1 MRLPE
6 LGVKRPIFTLM
17 VFIAIL
23 VLGLVSLV
31 RLPIDLFPEVETP
44 SVTVVTQWPGA
55 SVEDVEGR
63 VTRVIENQL
72 SIVNN
77 LDEVTSRTR
86 EGVSAITCMFDWGTD
101 LEEAANDIRDRVS
114 VSRRYLPDDIEEP
127 IIYKFN
133 SSAMPVLSFAATAKE
148 SWEKLYDII
157 EDDLGDAL
165 KRLPGVGAVN
175 VYGGLHRQ
183 INIDIDPM
191 KLAGYG
197 LTLNEIEKA
206 IARENLTLPAGSI
219 KNGLIEYTVRVP
231 GEFEDPEEAKDIVVK
246 RNEAGGAIYL
256 RDVADVY
263 DGFEEQTRLSGAN
276 GKQSVIFVIQKRSG
290 ANTLAV
296 CDSVLKAVEE
306 YMAFMPQDIRIVNL
320 MNSSDFIRQ
329 SLRNVTETLMWGGL
343 FVTLTTFVFL
353 RTIRASL
360 VIVLTIPFSLIIAF
374 FFMFIRGWTIN
385 IISLSSLSVAIG
397 MVVDNAVVVL
407 ENIDSY
413 TRRGVKLRE
422 AALYATSEVG
432 LAISASTLTT
442 VAVFVPLIFVT
453 GMAGIF
459 FGQLGGIITVTLM
472 ASLFCSLMLTPML
485 AAYLLKEDRD
495 AIGGGFIGRALYR
508 TSEAMLT
515 RIEEAYSRLLGW
527 ALRWRGLVCVG
538 AFAIFC
544 FSLALFPLIGSE
556 FTPDTDSGDLTVN
569 FELGLGTRVEETA
582 RICEATRQLGIRLIG
597 EEHIINTRWR
607 CGDSKFG
614 SGRQGSH
621 IGRVE
626 FKLTPMDQRDFTARE
641 AGRRLLDTLRSKP
654 EFVKTSMSTVN
665 RQMGRFSGGGQPIVI
680 EILGHDLEQ
689 TRRVAEEIKEL
700 CDRTPG
706 ARDASVS
713 MDDGKPELLVQVDR
727 LKIATLGL
735 NVSDVVETVRTLF
748 YGKEASDFR
757 EGENEYWIFMR
768 LKESRRSQLADI
780 LDSEVVLPNGRRV
793 RIDSIA
799 EVVQDLGPLDIERKD
814 QERMVKVE
822 VDYFGRSIGD
832 VVASIK
838 EGIAREIVLPE
849 ATHITYG
856 GMVKEQAEAFADL
869 IGLTILGLV
878 LVYMV
883 MAAQFE
889 SLIDPFVIF
898 LALPFA
904 FSGVLL
910 GLYAFDMTFNMFS
923 FIGIILLVGTGV
935 NNGIVLVDY
944 INTLRARGENMTDA
958 IRQSGRQRLR
968 PVLITTLTTVFGM
981 MPLALAGGE
990 GSETWKPMG
999 VTVIGGLSFS
1009 TIVTLI
1015 LVPVLYSLFSRD
1027 VHKKHAR
1034 LLPSEL
1040 QSEFENAVDAVP
1052 SSH

>member
-17 VFIAIL
+17 IFVAIL
-23 VLGLVSLV
+23 VMGLVSLV
-31 RLPIDLFPEVETP
+31 RLPVDLFPEVETP
-44 SVTVVTQWPGA
+44 SVTVITQWPGA

-86 EGVSAITCMFDWGTD
+86 EGFSAITCMFEWGSD
-101 LEEAANDIRDRVS
+101 LEEAANDIRDRLS
-114 VSRRYLPDDIEEP
+114 VARRYLPEDIEEP

-133 SSAMPVLSFAATAKE
+133 SSSMPVLVFAATAKE
-148 SWEKLYDII
+148 SWEKLYDLV

-165 KRLPGVGAVN
+165 KRLPGVGAVQ

-183 INIDIDPM
+183 INIDIDPL
-191 KLAGYG
+191 KLSGYG
-197 LTLNEIEKA
+197 LTLGQIEET
-206 IARENLTLPAGSI
+206 IDNENLTLPAGNI
-219 KNGLIEYTVRVP
+219 KSGIIDYTVRVP
-231 GEFEDPEEAKDIVVK
+231 GEYEEPDDVKDIVVK
-246 RNEAGGAIYL
+246 RNGGGGAVYL
-256 RDVADVY
+256 RDVAEVS
-263 DGFEEQTRLSGAN
+263 DGFEEPTRLSGAN
-276 GKQSVIFVIQKRSG
+276 GRDSVIFVVQKRSG
-290 ANTLAV
+290 ANTMKV
-296 CDSVLKAVEE
+296 CESVRGAVEE
-306 YMAFMPQDIRIVNL
+306 TKSFLPQDVKIVNL
-320 MNSSDFIRQ
+320 MDTSDFIRQ
-329 SLRNVTETLMWGGL
+329 SLRNVTETLLWGGL

-385 IISLSSLSVAIG
+385 IISLSALSVAIG

-413 TRRGVKLRE
+413 MSRGVKLRE
-422 AALYATSEVG
+422 ASMYAAGEVG
-432 LAISASTLTT
+432 LAITASTLTT
-442 VAVFVPLIFVT
+442 VAVFVPLVFVT
-453 GMAGIF
+453 GMTGIY

-485 AAYLLKEDRD
+485 AARMLKEERNL
-495 AIGGGFIGRALYR
+495 IGGGGLGRALYHA
-508 TSEAMLT
+508 SERLFSCF
-515 RIEEAYSRLLGW
+515 EEAYGRLLGW
-527 ALRWRGLVCVG
+527 ALRWRGLVCML
-538 AFAIFC
+538 AFAVFC
-544 FSLALFPLIGSE
+544 LSLALFPLIGSE
-556 FTPDTDSGDLTVN
+556 FSPDTDSGDLTVY
-569 FELGLGTRVEETA
+569 FELGLGTRVEETS
-582 RICEATRQLGIRLIG
+582 RIG
-597 EEHIINTRWR
+597 EEIRMLGVSMFGEKNVVNSRWR
-607 CGDSKFG
+607 CGDSKF
-614 SGRQGSH
+614 SSTRQGSH
-621 IGRVE
+621 MGNVE
-626 FKLTPMDQRDFTARE
+626 FKFIPMDKRDFSARD
-641 AGRRLLDTLRSKP
+641 AGRRLIDALRARP
-654 EFVKTSMSTVN
+654 EFVKTHMTTIN
-665 RQMGRFSGGGQPIVI
+665 RAMGRFSGSGKPIIV
-680 EILGHDLEQ
+680 EIMGHDLDA
-689 TRRVAEEIKEL
+689 TRRVASEIKAL

-706 ARDASVS
+706 AKDASVS
-713 MDDGKPELLVQVDR
+713 MDDGKPELIVKVDR
-727 LKIATLGL
+727 LKAATLGL

-757 EGENEYWIFMR
+757 EDENEYWIFMR
-768 LKESRRSQLADI
+768 LKESRRGEMADI

-793 RIDSIA
+793 RVDSIA
-799 EVVQDLGPLDIERKD
+799 EVVQELGPLDIERKD

-832 VVASIK
+832 VSASIQA
-838 EGIAREIVLPE
+838 GIEKEIVLPE
-849 ATHITYG
+849 GTHITYG
-856 GMVKEQAEAFADL
+856 GMVKEQTEAFADL
-869 IGLTILGLV
+869 AGLTLLGLV

-889 SLIDPFVIF
+889 SLIYPFVIF

-904 FSGVLL
+904 FSGVLFALL
-910 GLYAFDMTFNMFS
+910 GFGMTFNMFS

-944 INTLRARGENMTDA
+944 INTLRARGENMADA
-958 IRQSGRQRLR
+958 IRHSGRQRLR

-999 VTVIGGLSFS
+999 VTVIGGLTFS
-1009 TIVTLI
+1009 TMVTLI

-1027 VHKKHAR
+1027 VRRKKVNV
-1034 LLPSEL
+1034 LPDGGFQTERS
-1040 QSEFENAVDAVP
+1040 
-1052 SSH
+1052 

>member
-17 VFIAIL
+17 IFIAIL
-23 VLGLVSLV
+23 VLGAVSLV
-31 RLPIDLFPEVETP
+31 RLPVDLFPEVETP
-44 SVTVVTQWPGA
+44 SVTVITQWPGA

-86 EGVSAITCMFDWGTD
+86 EGISAITCMFQWGAD
-101 LEEAANDIRDRVS
+101 LEEAANDIRDRLS
-114 VSRRYLPDDIEEP
+114 VARRYLPDDIEEP

-133 SSAMPVLSFAATAKE
+133 SSSMPVLVYAATAKE
-148 SWEKLYDII
+148 SWEKLYDIV

-165 KRLPGVGAVN
+165 KRLPGVGAVQ

-191 KLAGYG
+191 KLSGYG
-197 LTLNEIEKA
+197 LTLGEIEET
-206 IARENLTLPAGSI
+206 IADENLTLPAGNI
-219 KNGLIEYTVRVP
+219 KSGLIDYTVRVP
-231 GEFEDPEEAKDIVVK
+231 GEYEDPEEAKDIVVK
-246 RNEAGGAIYL
+246 RNEDGGAVYL
-256 RDVADVY
+256 RDVADVT
-263 DGFEEQTRLSGAN
+263 DGFEEPTRLSGAN
-276 GKQSVIFVIQKRSG
+276 GNPSVIFVVQKRSG
-290 ANTLAV
+290 ANTMKV
-296 CDSVLKAVEE
+296 CELVREKVKE
-306 YMAFMPQDIRIVNL
+306 YGRFLPRDVTMVNV
-320 MNSSDFIRQ
+320 MDTSDFIRQ

-385 IISLSSLSVAIG
+385 IISLSALSVAIG

-422 AALYATSEVG
+422 ASMYAAGEVG

-442 VAVFVPLIFVT
+442 VAVFVPLVFVT
-453 GMAGIF
+453 GMTGIY
-459 FGQLGGIITVTLM
+459 FGQLGGIITTTLM

-485 AAYLLKEDRD
+485 ASKLLGANRD
-495 AIGGGFIGRALYR
+495 AVGGGPVGRALYR
-508 TSEAMLT
+508 ISELMFNAV
-515 RIEEAYSRLLGW
+515 EEAYGRLLGW
-527 ALRWRGLVCVG
+527 ALRWRGAVCVA
-538 AFAIFC
+538 AFAVFC
-544 FSLALFPLIGSE
+544 FTLALFPLIGSE
-556 FTPDTDSGDLTVN
+556 FSPDTDSGDLTVY
-569 FELGLGTRVEETA
+569 FELALGTRVEETG
-582 RICEATRQLGIRLIG
+582 RICEDVRQTGVAMFG
-597 EEHIINTRWR
+597 AKNVVNSRWR

-614 SGRQGSH
+614 AGKQGTHMGS
-621 IGRVE
+621 VE
-626 FKLTPMDQRDFTARE
+626 FKLIPMDKRDFSARD
-641 AGRRLLDTLRSKP
+641 AGRRLIDALRARP
-654 EFVKTSMSTVN
+654 EFVKTHMSTVN
-665 RQMGRFSGGGQPIVI
+665 RAMGRFSGSGKPIVI
-680 EILGHDLEQ
+680 EILGHDFEA
-689 TRRVAEEIKEL
+689 TRRVAAEIKSV

-706 ARDASVS
+706 AKDASIS
-713 MDDGKPELLVQVDR
+713 MDDGKPELIVKVDR
-727 LKIATLGL
+727 LKAATLGL

-768 LKESRRSQLADI
+768 LKESRRGELADI

-793 RIDSIA
+793 RVDSIA

-832 VVASIK
+832 VTASIK
-838 EGIAREIVLPE
+838 ASIAKEVVLPD

-856 GMVKEQAEAFADL
+856 GMVKEQSEAFADL

-889 SLIDPFVIF
+889 SLVYPFVIF

-910 GLYAFDMTFNMFS
+910 SLYGFGMTFNMFS

-944 INTLRARGENMTDA
+944 INTLRARGESMVDA
-958 IRQSGRQRLR
+958 IRHSGRQRLR

-999 VTVIGGLSFS
+999 VTVIGGLTFS

-1027 VHKKHAR
+1027 VRLKKAH
-1034 LLPSEL
+1034 LLPDGVL
-1040 QSEFENAVDAVP
+1040 QKRGEACP
-1052 SSH
+1052 

>member
-23 VLGLVSLV
+23 VMGVVSLM
-31 RLPIDLFPEVETP
+31 RLPVDLFPEVETP
-44 SVTVVTQWPGA
+44 SVTVITQWPGA

-77 LDEVTSRTR
+77 LDEITSRTR
-86 EGVSAITCMFDWGTD
+86 EGVSAITCMFNWGTD
-101 LEEAANDIRDRVS
+101 LEEASNDIRDRVS
-114 VSRRYLPDDIEEP
+114 VARRYLPDDIEEP

-133 SSAMPVLSFAATAKE
+133 SSSMPVLVFAASAKE
-148 SWEKLYDII
+148 SWEKLFDIV
-157 EDDLGDAL
+157 EDDLGDEL

-191 KLAGYG
+191 KLSGYG
-197 LTLNEIEKA
+197 LTLTDIETA
-206 IARENLTLPAGSI
+206 IDKENLTLPAGSI

-231 GEFEDPEEAKDIVVK
+231 GEFEDPEEARDIVVK
-246 RNEAGGAIYL
+246 RNASGGAIYL
-256 RDVADVY
+256 RDVAEVY
-263 DGFEEQTRLSGAN
+263 DGFEEPTRLSGAN
-276 GKQSVIFVIQKRSG
+276 GEQSVIFVVQKRSG
-290 ANTLAV
+290 ANTMNV
-296 CDSVLKAVEE
+296 CKAVLKAIDE
-306 YMAFMPQDIRIVNL
+306 YRAFLPRDMEVVNV
-320 MNSSDFIRQ
+320 MNSSDFIAQ

-353 RTIRASL
+353 RTIRASM

-374 FFMFIRGWTIN
+374 FFMFVRGWTIN
-385 IISLSSLSVAIG
+385 IISLSALSVAIG

-422 AALYATSEVG
+422 AAIYATGEMG
-432 LAISASTLTT
+432 LALSASTLTT
-442 VAVFVPLIFVT
+442 VAVFVPLVFVT
-453 GMAGIF
+453 GMTGIY
-459 FGQLGGIITVTLM
+459 FGQLGGIITTTLM
-472 ASLFCSLMLTPML
+472 ASLFCALMLTPML
-485 AAYLLKEDRD
+485 AAWILKEDRD
-495 AIGGGFIGRALYR
+495 TIGGGWLGKTLYR
-508 TSEAMLT
+508 MSEQALEWLEN
-515 RIEEAYSRLLGW
+515 IYSRLLGW
-527 ALRWRGLVCVG
+527 ALRWRGLVCVA

-544 FSLALFPLIGSE
+544 FSIALFPLIGSE
-556 FTPDTDSGDLTVN
+556 FTPDTDSGDLTIN
-569 FELGLGTRVEETA
+569 FELSLGTRVEETA
-582 RICEATRQLGIRLIG
+582 RICEEVCSLGLSMFG
-597 EEHIINTRWR
+597 KENVINTRWR

-614 SGRQGSH
+614 SGKQGSH
-621 IGRVE
+621 IGRAE
-626 FKLTPMDQRDFTARE
+626 FKLIPMDKRDFSART
-641 AGRRLLDTLRSKP
+641 AGRKLLDTLRAKP
-654 EFVKTSMSTVN
+654 EFVKTSMTTVN
-665 RQMGRFSGGGQPIVI
+665 RQMGRFSGSGQPIVI
-680 EILGHDLEQ
+680 EILGHDLDK
-689 TRRVAEEIKEL
+689 TRRVADEIKEL
-700 CDRTPG
+700 CDRIPG

-713 MDDGKPELLVQVDR
+713 MDDGKPELLVKVDR

-768 LKESRRSQLADI
+768 LKESRRSELADI

-793 RIDSIA
+793 RIDSVA

-832 VVASIK
+832 VAASIQDAIEK
-838 EGIAREIVLPE
+838 EIVLPE
-849 ATHITYG
+849 GTRITYG

-869 IGLTILGLV
+869 IGLTVLGLL

-889 SLIDPFVIF
+889 SLVYPFVIF

-904 FSGVLL
+904 FSGVLISL
-910 GLYAFDMTFNMFS
+910 FGFGMTFNMFS

-935 NNGIVLVDY
+935 NNGIVLVDT
-944 INTLRARGENMTDA
+944 INTLRARGVDMAAA

-999 VTVIGGLSFS
+999 VTVIGGLTFS

-1027 VHKKHAR
+1027 KHRKAKR
-1034 LLPSEL
+1034 LLPDSL
-1040 QSEFENAVDAVP
+1040 IPAD
-1052 SSH
+1052 

>member
-17 VFIAIL
+17 IFIAIL
-23 VLGLVSLV
+23 VMGLVSLV
-31 RLPIDLFPEVETP
+31 RLPVDLFPEVETP
-44 SVTVVTQWPGA
+44 SVTVITQWPGA

-86 EGVSAITCMFDWGTD
+86 EGISAITCMFEWGSN
-101 LEEAANDIRDRVS
+101 LEEAANDIRDRLS
-114 VSRRYLPDDIEEP
+114 VARRYLPDDIEEP

-133 SSAMPVLSFAATAKE
+133 SSSMPVLVYAATAKE
-148 SWEKLYDII
+148 SWEKLFDIV

-165 KRLPGVGAVN
+165 KRLPGVGAVQ

-191 KLAGYG
+191 KLSGYG
-197 LTLNEIEKA
+197 LTLGQIEQT
-206 IARENLTLPAGSI
+206 IANENLTLPAGNI
-219 KNGLIEYTVRVP
+219 KSGIIDYTVRVP
-231 GEFEDPEEAKDIVVK
+231 GEYEDPEEAKDIVVK
-246 RNEAGGAIYL
+246 RNEDGGAVYL
-256 RDVADVY
+256 RDVAEVS
-263 DGFEEQTRLSGAN
+263 DGFEEPTRLSGAN
-276 GKQSVIFVIQKRSG
+276 GRQSVIFVVQKRSG
-290 ANTLAV
+290 ANTMTVCKSVRSAV
-296 CDSVLKAVEE
+296 TE
-306 YMAFMPQDIRIVNL
+306 YRRFLPQDVEMVNL
-320 MNSSDFIRQ
+320 MDTSDFIRQ

-374 FFMFIRGWTIN
+374 FFMFVRGWTIN
-385 IISLSSLSVAIG
+385 IISLSALSVAIG

-422 AALYATSEVG
+422 ASMYAAGEVG

-442 VAVFVPLIFVT
+442 VAVFVPLVFVT
-453 GMAGIF
+453 GMTGIY

-485 AAYLLKEDRD
+485 AAHLLKEDRD
-495 AIGGGFIGRALYR
+495 AIGGGALGRAFYR
-508 TSEAMLT
+508 ASEKMFNGV
-515 RIEEAYSRLLGW
+515 EEGYGRLLGW
-527 ALRWRGLVCVG
+527 ALRWRGLVCVA
-538 AFAIFC
+538 AFAVFC
-544 FSLALFPLIGSE
+544 FSIALFPLIGSE
-556 FTPDTDSGDLTVN
+556 FSPDTDSGDLTVY
-569 FELGLGTRVEETA
+569 FELGLGTRVEETG
-582 RICEATRQLGIRLIG
+582 RIG
-597 EEHIINTRWR
+597 EEVRKLGVSMFGEKNVVNSRWR

-614 SGRQGSH
+614 ANKQGTH
-621 IGRVE
+621 MGNVE
-626 FKLTPMDQRDFTARE
+626 FKLIPMDKRDFSARD
-641 AGRRLLDTLRSKP
+641 AGRRLIDALRARP
-654 EFVKTSMSTVN
+654 EFVKTHMTTVN
-665 RQMGRFSGGGQPIVI
+665 RAMGRFSGSGKPIVI
-680 EILGHDLEQ
+680 EIMGHDLTE
-689 TRRVAEEIKEL
+689 TRRVATEIKAL

-706 ARDASVS
+706 AKDASVS
-713 MDDGKPELLVQVDR
+713 MDDGKPELIVKVDR
-727 LKIATLGL
+727 LKAATLGL

-768 LKESRRSQLADI
+768 LKESRRGELADI
-780 LDSEVVLPNGRRV
+780 LDSEVVLPSGRRV
-793 RIDSIA
+793 RVDSIA
-799 EVVQDLGPLDIERKD
+799 EVVQELGPLDIERKD

-832 VVASIK
+832 VTASIK
-838 EGIAREIVLPE
+838 AGIEKEIVLPE

-869 IGLTILGLV
+869 IGLTVLGLV

-889 SLIDPFVIF
+889 SLIYPFVIF

-904 FSGVLL
+904 FSGVLFSL
-910 GLYAFDMTFNMFS
+910 FGFGMTFNMFS

-944 INTLRARGENMTDA
+944 INTLRARGENMADA
-958 IRQSGRQRLR
+958 IRHSGRQRLR

-999 VTVIGGLSFS
+999 VTVIGGLTFS

-1027 VHKKHAR
+1027 VRRKQAR
-1034 LLPSEL
+1034 VLPHGVSQKER
-1040 QSEFENAVDAVP
+1040 EEYP
-1052 SSH
+1052 

>member
-23 VLGLVSLV
+23 VLGLVSLM

-44 SVTVVTQWPGA
+44 SVTVITQWPGA

-101 LEEAANDIRDRVS
+101 LEEASNDIRDRVS

-133 SSAMPVLSFAATAKE
+133 SSAMPVLTFAATAKE

-197 LTLNEIEKA
+197 LTLSEIEET

-231 GEFEDPEEAKDIVVK
+231 GEFEDPEEARDIVVK
-246 RNEAGGAIYL
+246 RNEVGGAIYL

-276 GKQSVIFVIQKRSG
+276 GEQSVIFVVQKRSG

-306 YMAFMPQDIRIVNL
+306 YMAFMPQDIRVVNL
-320 MNSSDFIRQ
+320 MNQRLHPPVATQRDRDAD
-329 SLRNVTETLMWGGL
+329 VAA

-422 AALYATSEVG
+422 AALYATGEVG

-495 AIGGGFIGRALYR
+495 AIGGGSIGRALYR

-515 RIEEAYSRLLGW
+515 WIEEAYSRLLGW

-538 AFAIFC
+538 AFAILC

-582 RICEATRQLGIRLIG
+582 RVCEATRQLGIRLIG

-626 FKLTPMDQRDFTARE
+626 FKLTPMDQRDFSARE

-680 EILGHDLEQ
+680 EILGHDLAQ

-768 LKESRRSQLADI
+768 LKESRRSELADI

-799 EVVQDLGPLDIERKD
+799 EVAGSGILDIERKD

-832 VVASIK
+832 VVASIQQ
-838 EGIAREIVLPE
+838 GIAKEIILPE
-849 ATHITYG
+849 ATHISP
-856 GMVKEQAEAFADL
+856 
-869 IGLTILGLV
+869 
-878 LVYMV
+878 
-883 MAAQFE
+883 MAAW
-889 SLIDPFVIF
+889 SR
-898 LALPFA
+898 
-904 FSGVLL
+904 S
-910 GLYAFDMTFNMFS
+910 
-923 FIGIILLVGTGV
+923 
-935 NNGIVLVDY
+935 
-944 INTLRARGENMTDA
+944 
-958 IRQSGRQRLR
+958 R
-968 PVLITTLTTVFGM
+968 PKRSPI
-981 MPLALAGGE
+981 
-990 GSETWKPMG
+990 
-999 VTVIGGLSFS
+999 
-1009 TIVTLI
+1009 
-1015 LVPVLYSLFSRD
+1015 
-1027 VHKKHAR
+1027 
-1034 LLPSEL
+1034 
-1040 QSEFENAVDAVP
+1040 
-1052 SSH
+1052 

>member
-6 LGVKRPIFTLM
+6 LGVKRPVFTLM
-17 VFIAIL
+17 LFIAIL
-23 VLGLVSLV
+23 VLGVVSLV
-31 RLPIDLFPEVETP
+31 RLPVDLFPEIETP
-44 SVTVVTQWPGA
+44 SVTVITQWPGA

-63 VTRVIENQL
+63 VTRVIENEL

-86 EGVSAITCMFDWGTD
+86 EGVSAITCMFQWGTD
-101 LEEAANDIRDRVS
+101 LNEAANDIRDRIS
-114 VSRRYLPDDIEEP
+114 VARRYLPDDIEEP

-133 SSAMPVLSFAATAKE
+133 SSSTPVLVFAATAKE
-148 SWEKLYDII
+148 SWEKLYDIV
-157 EDDLGDAL
+157 EDDLGDAI

-183 INIDIDPM
+183 INIDIDPV

-197 LTLNEIEKA
+197 LTLAEIERT
-206 IARENLTLPAGSI
+206 IANENLTLPAGSI
-219 KNGLIEYTVRVP
+219 KSGTIEYTVRVP

-246 RNEAGGAIYL
+246 RNAAGGAIYL
-256 RDVADVY
+256 RDVADVS
-263 DGFEEQTRLSGAN
+263 DGFEEPTRLSGAN
-276 GKQSVIFVIQKRSG
+276 GEQSVIFVVQKRSG
-290 ANTLAV
+290 ANTMTVCEAV
-296 CDSVLKAVEE
+296 KEAVEE
-306 YMAFMPQDIRIVNL
+306 YSQFMPQDIRLVNV
-320 MNSSDFIRQ
+320 MDSSEFIDQ
-329 SLRNVTETLMWGGL
+329 SLRNVSETLMWGGL

-374 FFMFIRGWTIN
+374 FFMFIRGWTLN
-385 IISLSSLSVAIG
+385 VISLSALSVAIG
-397 MVVDNAVVVL
+397 LVVDNAVVVL

-413 TRRGVKLRE
+413 TRRGVRLRE
-422 AALYATSEVG
+422 AAMHAAGEVG

-442 VAVFVPLIFVT
+442 VAVFVPLVFVT
-453 GMAGIF
+453 GMAGIY
-459 FGQLGGIITVTLM
+459 FGQLGGIITTTLM

-485 AAYLLKEDRD
+485 AAFLLKEDRD
-495 AIGGGFIGRALYR
+495 AIGGGGLGRALYR
-508 TSEAMLT
+508 LSERLFA
-515 RIEEAYSRLLGW
+515 RVEEAYGRLLGR
-527 ALRWRGLVCVG
+527 ALRWRGPVCVA
-538 AFAIFC
+538 AFAILC

-582 RICEATRQLGIRLIG
+582 RLCEEVCQLGAAMFGRENVL
-597 EEHIINTRWR
+597 NSRWR

-614 SGRQGSH
+614 SARQGSH
-621 IGRVE
+621 IGRAE
-626 FKLTPMDQRDFTARE
+626 FKLIPMDRRDFSSRD
-641 AGRRLLDTLRSKP
+641 AGRRLLDALRARP

-665 RQMGRFSGGGQPIVI
+665 RQMGRFSGSGQPIVI
-680 EILGHDLEQ
+680 EVLGHDLDQ
-689 TRRVAEEIKEL
+689 TRRVAEEIKAL

-706 ARDASVS
+706 AKDASVS
-713 MDDGKPELLVQVDR
+713 MDDGKPELLVRVDR
-727 LKIATLGL
+727 LKVATLGL

-768 LKESRRSQLADI
+768 LKESRRGELADI

-793 RIDSIA
+793 RVDSIA
-799 EVVQDLGPLDIERKD
+799 EVVQDIGPLDIERKD

-832 VVASIK
+832 VVASIR
-838 EGIAREIVLPE
+838 EGIEKEIVLPE
-849 ATHITYG
+849 GTHITYG

-869 IGLTILGLV
+869 IGLAVLGLV

-889 SLIDPFVIF
+889 SLIGPFIIF
-898 LALPFA
+898 LSLPFA

-910 GLYAFDMTFNMFS
+910 ALFGFGMTFNMFS
-923 FIGIILLVGTGV
+923 FIGIILLVGIGV
-935 NNGIVLVDY
+935 NNGILLVDCA
-944 INTLRARGENMTDA
+944 NMLRARGESMADA
-958 IRQSGRQRLR
+958 IRRSGRQRLR
-968 PVLITTLTTVFGM
+968 PVLITTFTTVFGM

-999 VTVIGGLSFS
+999 VTMIGGLTFS
-1009 TIVTLI
+1009 TVVTLI
-1015 LVPVLYSLFSRD
+1015 LVPVLYSLFARD
-1027 VHKKHAR
+1027 IRKR
-1034 LLPSEL
+1034 TRSLLPPGSL
-1040 QSEFENAVDAVP
+1040 ANGSAG
-1052 SSH
+1052 S

>member
-23 VLGLVSLV
+23 VLGGVSLV
-31 RLPIDLFPEVETP
+31 YLPVDLFPEIETP
-44 SVTVVTQWPGA
+44 SVTVITQWPGA

-77 LDEVTSRTR
+77 LNEVTSRTR
-86 EGVSAITCMFDWGTD
+86 EGVSAITCMFEWGTD

-114 VSRRYLPDDIEEP
+114 ISRRFLPDDIEEP

-133 SSAMPVLSFAATAKE
+133 SSSMPVLTFAATAQE
-148 SWEKLYDII
+148 SWEKLFDII

-191 KLAGYG
+191 KLAGYN
-197 LTLNEIEKA
+197 LTLAEIEET

-219 KNGLIEYTVRVP
+219 KSGVIEYTVRVP
-231 GEFEDPEEAKDIVVK
+231 GEFEDPEEARNIVVK
-246 RNEAGGAIYL
+246 RNASGGAIYL

-263 DGFEEQTRLSGAN
+263 DGFEEPTRLSGAD
-276 GKQSVIFVIQKRSG
+276 GKQSVIFAVQKRSG
-290 ANTLAV
+290 ANTLKV
-296 CDSVLKAVEE
+296 CDSVLQAVEE
-306 YMAFMPQDIRIVNL
+306 YARFLPQDIRIVNV

-329 SLRNVTETLMWGGL
+329 SLSNVTGTLLWGGL

-353 RTIRASL
+353 RTFRASL

-374 FFMFIRGWTIN
+374 FFMFIRGWTLN

-422 AALYATSEVG
+422 ASMYATGEVG

-459 FGQLGGIITVTLM
+459 FGQLGGIITTTLM

-485 AAYLLKEDRD
+485 ATYLLKEDRD
-495 AIGGGFIGRALYR
+495 AIGGGWLGRTLYR
-508 TSEAMLT
+508 LSEAGLQA
-515 RIEEAYSRLLGW
+515 IEEAYTRLLGR
-527 ALRWRGLVCVG
+527 ALRWRGVICAL
-538 AFAIFC
+538 AFAVFC

-556 FTPDTDSGDLTVN
+556 FSPDTDSGDLTVN

-582 RICEATRQLGIRLIG
+582 RLCEEVRQLGLDLIG
-597 EEHIINTRWR
+597 AEHVVNSRWR

-626 FKLTPMDQRDFTARE
+626 FKLTPMDRRPFNVRD
-641 AGRRLLDTLRSKP
+641 AGRLLLDTLRARP

-665 RQMGRFSGGGQPIVI
+665 RQMGRFSGSGQPIVI
-680 EILGHDLEQ
+680 EILGHDLAQ
-689 TRRVAEEIKEL
+689 TRRVAEEIKKL

-713 MDDGKPELLVQVDR
+713 MDDGKPELLVKVDR
-727 LKIATLGL
+727 LKVSTLGL
-735 NVSDVVETVRTLF
+735 NVSDVVETIRTLF

-757 EGENEYWIFMR
+757 EGENEYWFFLR
-768 LKESRRSQLADI
+768 LKESHRRELANI
-780 LDSEVVLPNGRRV
+780 LDSEIALPNGRRV
-793 RIDSIA
+793 RVDAIA
-799 EVVQDLGPLDIERKD
+799 DVVQDLGPLDIERKD

-822 VDYFGRSIGD
+822 VDYHERSIGE
-832 VVASIK
+832 VVASIR
-838 EGIAREIVLPE
+838 EGIAKEIVLPE
-849 ATHITYG
+849 ATRITYG
-856 GMVKEQAEAFADL
+856 GMVKEQTEAFADL

-889 SLIDPFVIF
+889 SLVDPLVIF

-904 FSGVLL
+904 FSGVLF
-910 GLYAFDMTFNMFS
+910 GLYGFGMTFNMFS

-935 NNGIVLVDY
+935 NNGIVLVDH
-944 INTLRARGENMTDA
+944 INILRARGEGLTDA
-958 IRQSGRQRLR
+958 ICHSGRQRLR

-981 MPLALAGGE
+981 LPLALAGGE

-1009 TIVTLI
+1009 TIVTLV
-1015 LVPVLYSLFSRD
+1015 LVPVLYSLFNRD
-1027 VHKKHAR
+1027 AR
-1034 LLPSEL
+1034 NPKT
-1040 QSEFENAVDAVP
+1040 QRKDP
-1052 SSH
+1052 R

>member
-1 MRLPE
+1 
-6 LGVKRPIFTLM
+6 
-17 VFIAIL
+17 
-23 VLGLVSLV
+23 
-31 RLPIDLFPEVETP
+31 
-44 SVTVVTQWPGA
+44 
-55 SVEDVEGR
+55 
-63 VTRVIENQL
+63 
-72 SIVNN
+72 
-77 LDEVTSRTR
+77 
-86 EGVSAITCMFDWGTD
+86 
-101 LEEAANDIRDRVS
+101 
-114 VSRRYLPDDIEEP
+114 
-127 IIYKFN
+127 
-133 SSAMPVLSFAATAKE
+133 
-148 SWEKLYDII
+148 
-157 EDDLGDAL
+157 
-165 KRLPGVGAVN
+165 
-175 VYGGLHRQ
+175 
-183 INIDIDPM
+183 
-191 KLAGYG
+191 
-197 LTLNEIEKA
+197 
-206 IARENLTLPAGSI
+206 
-219 KNGLIEYTVRVP
+219 
-231 GEFEDPEEAKDIVVK
+231 
-246 RNEAGGAIYL
+246 
-256 RDVADVY
+256 
-263 DGFEEQTRLSGAN
+263 
-276 GKQSVIFVIQKRSG
+276 
-290 ANTLAV
+290 
-296 CDSVLKAVEE
+296 
-306 YMAFMPQDIRIVNL
+306 
-320 MNSSDFIRQ
+320 
-329 SLRNVTETLMWGGL
+329 
-343 FVTLTTFVFL
+343 
-353 RTIRASL
+353 
-360 VIVLTIPFSLIIAF
+360 
-374 FFMFIRGWTIN
+374 MFIRGWTIN

-799 EVVQDLGPLDIERKD
+799 EVVQDLGPRYRAQD

-838 EGIAREIVLPE
+838 EGIARRSSARSYTSPTAVWSRTGRSVRRPDR
-849 ATHITYG
+849 
-856 GMVKEQAEAFADL
+856 ADHP
-869 IGLTILGLV
+869 GLV

>member
-17 VFIAIL
+17 IFIAIL
-23 VLGLVSLV
+23 VMGLVSMV
-31 RLPIDLFPEVETP
+31 RLPVDLFPEVETP
-44 SVTVVTQWPGA
+44 SVTVITQWPGA

-86 EGVSAITCMFDWGTD
+86 EGISAITCMFEWGSD
-101 LEEAANDIRDRVS
+101 LEEAANDIRDRLS
-114 VSRRYLPDDIEEP
+114 IARRYLPDDIEEP

-133 SSAMPVLSFAATAKE
+133 SSSMPVLTYAATATE
-148 SWEKLYDII
+148 SWEKLFDIV

-165 KRLPGVGAVN
+165 KRLPGVGAVQ

-183 INIDIDPM
+183 INIDIDPL
-191 KLAGYG
+191 KLSGYG
-197 LTLNEIEKA
+197 LTLGQIEET
-206 IARENLTLPAGSI
+206 IANENLTLPAGNI
-219 KNGLIEYTVRVP
+219 KSGIIDYTVRVP
-231 GEFEDPEEAKDIVVK
+231 GEYEDPDEAKDIVVK
-246 RNEAGGAIYL
+246 RNENGGAVYL
-256 RDVADVY
+256 RDVAEVS
-263 DGFEEQTRLSGAN
+263 DGFEEPTRLSGAN
-276 GKQSVIFVIQKRSG
+276 GRQSVIFVVQKRSG
-290 ANTLAV
+290 ANTMKVCKSVAAAV
-296 CDSVLKAVEE
+296 KE
-306 YMAFMPQDIRIVNL
+306 YQQFLPQDVKMVNL
-320 MNSSDFIRQ
+320 MDTSDFIRQ

-343 FVTLTTFVFL
+343 FVTLTTFFFL

-385 IISLSSLSVAIG
+385 IISLASLSVAIG

-422 AALYATSEVG
+422 ASMYAAGEVG
-432 LAISASTLTT
+432 LAIAASTLTT
-442 VAVFVPLIFVT
+442 VAVFVPLVFVT
-453 GMAGIF
+453 GMTGIY

-472 ASLFCSLMLTPML
+472 ASLFCSLLLTPML
-485 AAYLLKEDRD
+485 ASHILKEDRER
-495 AIGGGFIGRALYR
+495 IGGGWLGRVLYR
-508 TSEAMLT
+508 TSERLFDW
-515 RIEEAYSRLLGW
+515 IEESYGRLLGW
-527 ALRWRGLVCVG
+527 ALRWRGLVCMA
-538 AFAIFC
+538 AFAAFC

-556 FTPDTDSGDLTVN
+556 FSPDTDSGDLTVY
-569 FELGLGTRVEETA
+569 FELGLGTRVEETS
-582 RICEATRQLGIRLIG
+582 RIG
-597 EEHIINTRWR
+597 EEVRALGVSMFGKENIVNSRWR

-614 SGRQGSH
+614 ASKQGTH
-621 IGRVE
+621 MGRVE
-626 FKLTPMDQRDFTARE
+626 FKFIPMDKRDFSARD
-641 AGRRLLDTLRSKP
+641 AGRRLIDALRSRP
-654 EFVKTSMSTVN
+654 EFVKTHMSTLN
-665 RQMGRFSGGGQPIVI
+665 RAMGRFSGSGKPIVI
-680 EILGHDLEQ
+680 EIMGHDLKE
-689 TRRVAEEIKEL
+689 TRRVAAEIKAL
-700 CDRTPG
+700 CDRTQG
-706 ARDASVS
+706 AKDASVS
-713 MDDGKPELLVQVDR
+713 MDDGKPELIVKVDR
-727 LKIATLGL
+727 LKAATLGL

-768 LKESRRSQLADI
+768 LKESRRGELADI

-793 RIDSIA
+793 RMDSIA
-799 EVVQDLGPLDIERKD
+799 EVVQELGPLDIERKD

-832 VVASIK
+832 VTASIK
-838 EGIAREIVLPE
+838 EGIEKEIVLPE

-869 IGLTILGLV
+869 IGLTVLGLV

-889 SLIDPFVIF
+889 SLVYPFVIF

-910 GLYAFDMTFNMFS
+910 SLYGFGMTFNMFS

-944 INTLRARGENMTDA
+944 INTLRARGENMADA
-958 IRQSGRQRLR
+958 IRQSGKQRLR

-999 VTVIGGLSFS
+999 VTVIGGLTFS

-1015 LVPVLYSLFSRD
+1015 LVPVLYSLFSRN
-1027 VHKKHAR
+1027 VRRKQAH
-1034 LLPSEL
+1034 LLPDGFPHTER
-1040 QSEFENAVDAVP
+1040 
-1052 SSH
+1052 

>member
-6 LGVKRPIFTLM
+6 LGVKRPVFTLM
-17 VFIAIL
+17 IFIAIL
-23 VLGLVSLV
+23 VMGLVSLV
-31 RLPIDLFPEVETP
+31 YLPVDLFPEVETP
-44 SVTVVTQWPGA
+44 SVTVITQWPGA

-86 EGVSAITCMFDWGTD
+86 EGISAITCMFEWGSD
-101 LEEAANDIRDRVS
+101 LEEAANDIRDRLS
-114 VSRRYLPDDIEEP
+114 IARRYLPDDIEEP
-127 IIYKFN
+127 IVYKFN
-133 SSAMPVLSFAATAKE
+133 SSSMPVLTYAATATE
-148 SWEKLYDII
+148 SWEKLFNIV

-165 KRLPGVGAVN
+165 KRLPGVGAVQ

-183 INIDIDPM
+183 INIDIDPL
-191 KLAGYG
+191 KLSGYG
-197 LTLNEIEKA
+197 LTLGQIEET
-206 IARENLTLPAGSI
+206 IANENLTLPAGNI
-219 KNGLIEYTVRVP
+219 KSGIIDYTVRVP
-231 GEFEDPEEAKDIVVK
+231 GEYEDPDEAKDIVVK
-246 RNEAGGAIYL
+246 RNEYGGAVYL
-256 RDVADVY
+256 RDVAEVS
-263 DGFEEQTRLSGAN
+263 DGFEEPTRLSGAN
-276 GKQSVIFVIQKRSG
+276 GRQSVIFVVQKRSG
-290 ANTLAV
+290 ANTMNVCKSVAAAV
-296 CDSVLKAVEE
+296 KE
-306 YMAFMPQDIRIVNL
+306 YQHFLPRDVKMVNL
-320 MNSSDFIRQ
+320 MDTSDFIRQ

-343 FVTLTTFVFL
+343 FVTLTTFFFL

-385 IISLSSLSVAIG
+385 IISLSALSVAIG

-422 AALYATSEVG
+422 ASMYATGEVG

-442 VAVFVPLIFVT
+442 VAVFVPLVFVT
-453 GMAGIF
+453 GMTGIY

-485 AAYLLKEDRD
+485 AAHMLKEDRER
-495 AIGGGFIGRALYR
+495 IGGGAIGRALYR
-508 TSEAMLT
+508 TSE
-515 RIEEAYSRLLGW
+515 RVFGWVEEGYGRLLGW
-527 ALRWRGLVCVG
+527 ALHWRGLVCMA

-556 FTPDTDSGDLTVN
+556 FSPDTDSGDLTVY
-569 FELGLGTRVEETA
+569 FELGLGTRVEETS
-582 RICEATRQLGIRLIG
+582 RICEEVRAMGVSMFGKENIV
-597 EEHIINTRWR
+597 NSRWR

-614 SGRQGSH
+614 SSKQGTH
-621 IGRVE
+621 MGRVE
-626 FKLTPMDQRDFTARE
+626 FKLIPMDQREFSARD
-641 AGRRLLDTLRSKP
+641 AGRRLIDVLRSRP
-654 EFVKTSMSTVN
+654 EFVKTHMSTLN
-665 RQMGRFSGGGQPIVI
+665 RAMGRFSGSGKPIVI
-680 EILGHDLEQ
+680 EIMGHDLNE
-689 TRRVAEEIKEL
+689 TRRVAAEIKAL
-700 CDRTPG
+700 CDRTQG
-706 ARDASVS
+706 AKDASIS
-713 MDDGKPELLVQVDR
+713 MDDGKPELLVKVDR
-727 LKIATLGL
+727 LKASTLGL

-768 LKESRRSQLADI
+768 LKESRRGELADI
-780 LDSEVVLPNGRRV
+780 LNSEVVLPNGRRV
-793 RIDSIA
+793 RLDSIA
-799 EVVQDLGPLDIERKD
+799 EVVQELGPLDIERKD

-832 VVASIK
+832 VTASIK
-838 EGIAREIVLPE
+838 EAIEKEIVLPE
-849 ATHITYG
+849 ATRITYG

-869 IGLTILGLV
+869 IGLTVLGLV

-889 SLIDPFVIF
+889 SLIYPLVIF

-904 FSGVLL
+904 FSGVLFS
-910 GLYAFDMTFNMFS
+910 LYGFGMTFNMFS

-944 INTLRARGENMTDA
+944 INTLRARGENMADA

-999 VTVIGGLSFS
+999 VTVIGGLTFS

-1015 LVPVLYSLFSRD
+1015 LVPVLYSLFSRN
-1027 VHKKHAR
+1027 VRRRQAH
-1034 LLPSEL
+1034 LLPDGLRQTEK
-1040 QSEFENAVDAVP
+1040 EECP
-1052 SSH
+1052 

>member
-1 MRLPE
+1 
-6 LGVKRPIFTLM
+6 V
-17 VFIAIL
+17 
-23 VLGLVSLV
+23 
-31 RLPIDLFPEVETP
+31 
-44 SVTVVTQWPGA
+44 
-55 SVEDVEGR
+55 
-63 VTRVIENQL
+63 
-72 SIVNN
+72 
-77 LDEVTSRTR
+77 
-86 EGVSAITCMFDWGTD
+86 
-101 LEEAANDIRDRVS
+101 
-114 VSRRYLPDDIEEP
+114 
-127 IIYKFN
+127 
-133 SSAMPVLSFAATAKE
+133 
-148 SWEKLYDII
+148 
-157 EDDLGDAL
+157 
-165 KRLPGVGAVN
+165 
-175 VYGGLHRQ
+175 
-183 INIDIDPM
+183 
-191 KLAGYG
+191 
-197 LTLNEIEKA
+197 
-206 IARENLTLPAGSI
+206 
-219 KNGLIEYTVRVP
+219 
-231 GEFEDPEEAKDIVVK
+231 
-246 RNEAGGAIYL
+246 
-256 RDVADVY
+256 
-263 DGFEEQTRLSGAN
+263 
-276 GKQSVIFVIQKRSG
+276 QKRSG

-296 CDSVLKAVEE
+296 CQAVLAAVDE
-306 YMAFMPQDIRIVNL
+306 YASFMPQDIRVVNL
-320 MNSSDFIRQ
+320 MNASDFIRQ

-385 IISLSSLSVAIG
+385 IISLSSLSVSIG

-422 AALYATSEVG
+422 AALYATGEVG
-432 LAISASTLTT
+432 LALSASTLTT

-453 GMAGIF
+453 GMSGIY

-485 AAYLLKEDRD
+485 ASFLLKEDRD
-495 AIGGGFIGRALYR
+495 KIGGGTLGRVLYR
-508 TSEAMLT
+508 MSEALFT
-515 RIEEAYSRLLGW
+515 RVEDAYSRLLGW
-527 ALRWRGLVCVG
+527 ALRWRGLVCMS
-538 AFAIFC
+538 AFAVFC

-556 FTPDTDSGDLTVN
+556 FSPDTDSGDLTIN

-582 RICEATRQLGIRLIG
+582 RICEETRRLGVDMIG
-597 EEHIINTRWR
+597 AEYVVNSRWR

-614 SGRQGSH
+614 SNRQGSH

-626 FKLTPMDQRDFTARE
+626 FKLIPMDKRNFTVRS
-641 AGRRLLDTLRSKP
+641 AGRRLLDKLREQP

-665 RQMGRFSGGGQPIVI
+665 RQMGRFTGSGQPIVI

-689 TRRVAEEIKEL
+689 TRRVAEEIKAL

-713 MDDGKPELLVQVDR
+713 MDDGKPELLVKVDR

-768 LKESRRSQLADI
+768 LKESRRSELADI
-780 LDSEVVLPNGRRV
+780 MNSEVVLPNGRRV
-793 RIDSIA
+793 RIDAIA

-838 EGIAREIVLPE
+838 EGIAKEIVLPE

-869 IGLTILGLV
+869 VGLTILGLV

-883 MAAQFE
+883 MAGQFE
-889 SLIDPFVIF
+889 SFLYPFVIF

-910 GLYAFDMTFNMFS
+910 GLYVFGMTFNMFS

-944 INTLRARGENMTDA
+944 INTLRARGEKMVDA
-958 IRQSGRQRLR
+958 IRHSGRQRLR

-1009 TIVTLI
+1009 TVVTLI

-1027 VHKKHAR
+1027 VRKKRHR
-1034 LLPSEL
+1034 FLPSGL
-1040 QSEFENAVDAVP
+1040 CPTSE
-1052 SSH
+1052 